1 MPNKSNFNPETY
13 NRVRQEVQE
22 YLKSPACL
30 QKSSVVFYGKGGE
43 GRSNLLKEMK
53 ADFENAGYNT
63 GRPMTLSQKRQR
75 RHQLLRTSDRPV
87 TRYQCNVKEVM
98 TSVTEDCKRDSN
110 VKVFD
115 FTS

>member
-1 MPNKSNFNPETY
+1 MPNKSNFSPEIY
-13 NRVRQEVQE
+13 NRIRKEVQE
-22 YLKSPACL
+22 YLKSPTCL

-53 ADFENAGYNT
+53 GDFEKAGYNT
-63 GRPMTLSQKRQR
+63 GRPMSVSQKHQR
-75 RHQLLRTSDRPV
+75 RHQLLQTSDRPV

-98 TSVTEDCKRDSN
+98 TSVAADCKRDGN

-115 FTS
+115 FTG